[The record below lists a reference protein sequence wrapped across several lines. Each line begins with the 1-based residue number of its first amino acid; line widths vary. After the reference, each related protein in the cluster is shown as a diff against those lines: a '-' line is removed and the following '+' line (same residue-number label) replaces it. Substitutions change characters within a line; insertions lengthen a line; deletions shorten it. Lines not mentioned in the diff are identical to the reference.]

1 MRLWVAMLGLVVVV
15 GIATAQ
21 DDDAKPAAK
30 KAAPKA
36 KKEAEDKD
44 TVEIDPATDANP
56 LGKKAGDSKE
66 IISKVSY
73 GIGTQF
79 GKQLKQ
85 GGLSFDIKRLIKGM
99 QDAYEGKESELS
111 EDEIKD
117 AFTAFEPIARK
128 AAAEQQKIAAQ
139 KAKVEAT
146 KNAKAGDDFLEA
158 NKAKEGVKSL
168 PSGLQYK
175 VLTAGKGPSPKA
187 SNTVRVH
194 YRGKLT
200 SGKVFDQ
207 SYAGETPTKKD
218 QPAEFQ
224 VKGVIKGWTE
234 ALLKMKVGDKWQLVI
249 PSELAYGDNGAG
261 GVIGPGAVLVFEVEL
276 LEILE

>member
-1 MRLWVAMLGLVVVV
+1 MRLWVAMMSLVVVV
-15 GIATAQ
+15 GIAAAQ
-21 DDDAKPAAK
+21 DDEKPTTK

-36 KKEAEDKD
+36 KKEAAEDKD
-44 TVEIDPATDANP
+44 TVEIDPAGDPNP

-66 IISKVSY
+66 IIGKASY
-73 GIGTQF
+73 AIGTQI

-85 GGLSFDIKRLIKGM
+85 AGVSFDLARLKKGL
-99 QDAYEGKESELS
+99 QDALEDKESELT
-111 EDEIKD
+111 EDEVKETLA
-117 AFTAFEPIARK
+117 AFDQIARK
-128 AAAEQQKIAAQ
+128 TMAQ
-139 KAKVEAT
+139 KAKTEAA
-146 KNAKAGDDFLEA
+146 KNAKAGESFLEA
-158 NKAKEGVKSL
+158 NKEKEGVKTL

-175 VLTAGKGPSPKA
+175 VLAVGKGPSPKA
-187 SNTVRVH
+187 ADTVRVH
-194 YRGKLT
+194 YKGKLT
-200 SGKVFDQ
+200 SGKVFD
-207 SYAGETPTKKD
+207 STYSGDAPTKKD

-249 PSELAYGDNGAG
+249 PSELAYGENGAG

>member
-1 MRLWVAMLGLVVVV
+1 MRFWMAMISLVVVV
-15 GIATAQ
+15 GFATAQ
-21 DDDAKPAAK
+21 DEEKPTTK

-36 KKEAEDKD
+36 KKAAEDKD
-44 TVEIDPATDANP
+44 TVEIDAATDPNP

-66 IISKVSY
+66 IVSKASY
-73 GIGTQF
+73 ALGTQI
-79 GKQLKQ
+79 GKNLKQ
-85 GGLSFDIKRLIKGM
+85 AGVAFDLKRLTKGL
-99 QDAYEGKESELS
+99 QDALEDKELELS
-111 EDEIKD
+111 DDEVKEVLA
-117 AFTAFEPIARK
+117 AFDQIARK
-128 AAAEQQKIAAQ
+128 SMAQ
-139 KAKVEAT
+139 KAKVEAS
-146 KNAKAGDDFLEA
+146 KNAKAGEEFLEA

-168 PSGLQYK
+168 PSGVQYK

-187 SNTVRVH
+187 SDTVRVH

-218 QPAEFQ
+218 QPAEFP

-234 ALLKMKVGDKWQLVI
+234 ALQKMKVGDKWQLVI
-249 PSELAYGDNGAG
+249 PSEFAYGENGAG
-261 GVIGPGAVLVFEVEL
+261 GIIGPGAVLVFEVEL